1 MGQVTNVVKTS
12 VVKDERKKCLGRSRC
27 RRHANIIA
35 YFSKVS
41 HAVWIHLA
49 WDRNQWWAVVNMVVS
64 IWVPYK
70 GIS

>member
-12 VVKDERKKCLGRSRC
+12 VGKVERKKFIGKPGC
-27 RRHANIIA
+27 RRHANIVA

-49 WDRNQWWAVVNMVVS
+49 RDQWWAVVNKVVN
-64 IWVPYK
+64 IRVPYK